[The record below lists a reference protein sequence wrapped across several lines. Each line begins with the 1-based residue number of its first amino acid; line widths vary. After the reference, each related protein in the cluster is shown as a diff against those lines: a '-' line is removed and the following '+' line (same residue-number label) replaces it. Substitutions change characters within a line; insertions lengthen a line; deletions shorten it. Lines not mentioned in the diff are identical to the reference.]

1 MSSPNRS
8 ILVSWAAPC
17 GATLS
22 VLLVAA
28 WALLPTP
35 AVSGTDLVR
44 PPSPSTP
51 RASPETGAT
60 ALNLEAFNARL
71 WVEPPPPTPPPAP
84 KVTTPAPVPS
94 APTQRLLC
102 IVLEP
107 GNGRSAVLY
116 DPSLD
121 DLVTVR
127 EGDELGGFTVTRID
141 PTAVSLRS
149 GPTSHTLE
157 LDQPALRLS
166 GSARAGGGP

>member
-1 MSSPNRS
+1 LSSPSRS
-8 ILVSWAAPC
+8 ILVSWAVPC

-28 WALLPTP
+28 WAFVPTP
-35 AVSGTDLVR
+35 AVSENGLVR

-51 RASPETGAT
+51 GALPDTKST
-60 ALNLEAFNARL
+60 ALNLEAFNARI
-71 WVEPPPPTPPPAP
+71 WVEPPPPTPPPSP
-84 KVTTPAPVPS
+84 KVTAPAPAPS

-107 GNGRSAVLY
+107 ENGRSAVLY
-116 DPSLD
+116 DPALD

-149 GPTSHTLE
+149 GTATLTLE

-166 GSARAGGGP
+166 GSAGTGGGP